1 MTTTGGSRSAPSA
14 AHPPPSM
21 ALGRRGDGSVLS
33 VSCEQAVLVIGPP
46 RSGKTR
52 NVVIPAV
59 LGAAGPVVSTST
71 KVDVLAATAG
81 ARRERGRVW
90 LFDPAGAQE
99 CPPGVTQLRWS
110 PVRAARTWDGALL
123 MTRAMVDAAPAAR
136 GTMNEG
142 FWTQRAQTMLAP
154 LLHAAA
160 IANRGIGEVVSWVMA
175 HDLVTPSEL
184 LHSAG
189 AEWAELSLV
198 GIARSDA
205 RERASV
211 FAVVD
216 GILAA
221 YHGDAAR
228 GAAVAP
234 NFDVAQFVAS
244 PGDSVFVTAAA
255 HQQQL
260 VAPLVVGLL
269 EEIRH
274 ATYAAD
280 RAGQDV
286 RVLLALDEVA
296 NIAPIHDLPAL
307 VSEAGGQGLQVLA
320 CVQDLSQVR
329 ARWSAEIAD
338 GFLTLF
344 GVKVVFPGVC
354 DPATLT
360 GLSVA
365 AGETQTWAKSQ
376 TTNNAST
383 GEARSTTW
391 NQQWR
396 PTYAPGEIAG
406 LAKGMALVMEGA
418 RPTIVALGQMADGA
432 PPGAGPPFNHD
443 SPV

>member
-1 MTTTGGSRSAPSA
+1 MSPGDPIGSNVQAPSVPHCPA
-14 AHPPPSM
+14 SM
-21 ALGRRGDGSVLS
+21 PLGRRGDGSVLS
-33 VSCEQAVLVIGPP
+33 VSCEQAVLVVGPP

-71 KVDVLAATAG
+71 KVDVLNATAE
-81 ARRERGRVW
+81 ARRARGRVW
-90 LFDPAGAQE
+90 LFDPAGSQS
-99 CPPGVTQLRWS
+99 CPAGVIQLRWS
-110 PVRAARTWDGALL
+110 PVRAASTWDGALL
-123 MTRAMVDAAPAAR
+123 MTRAMVDAAPSAQ

-160 IANRGIGEVVSWVMA
+160 IADRGIGEVVSWVMA
-175 HDLVTPSEL
+175 HDLATPAEL
-184 LHSAG
+184 LHAAG
-189 AEWAELSLV
+189 AAWAELSLL
-198 GIARSDA
+198 GIAKSPD

-228 GAAVAP
+228 AAAVAP
-234 NFDVAQFVAS
+234 NFDVAEFVAS
-244 PGDSVFVTAAA
+244 AGDSVFITAAA

-286 RVLLALDEVA
+286 QVLLALDEVA

-329 ARWSAEIAD
+329 ARWGAEIAG

-344 GVKVVFPGVC
+344 GVKVVLPGVC

-365 AGETQTWAKSQ
+365 AGECQTWAESR

-396 PTYAPGEIAG
+396 ATYAPGEIAG
-406 LAKGMALVMEGA
+406 LARGMALVMEGA
-418 RPTIVALGQMADGA
+418 RPTVLALGPTDHTGDPQVHA
-432 PPGAGPPFNHD
+432 
-443 SPV
+443 